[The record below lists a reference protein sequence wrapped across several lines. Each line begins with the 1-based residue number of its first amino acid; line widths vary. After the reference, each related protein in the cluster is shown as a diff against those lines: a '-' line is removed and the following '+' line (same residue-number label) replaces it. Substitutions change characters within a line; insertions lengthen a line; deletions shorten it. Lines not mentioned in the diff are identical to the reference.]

1 MINKIIF
8 LTVATLMLSMQSIS
22 AGNNPEISIRKEIT
36 NMIKE
41 DVMQYL
47 KANNQDE
54 VSMKIQFIVTDDKQI
69 RVVAV
74 TSEDTDIIELV
85 SEKLEFAQLEQEGI
99 FNKFHYNLKINFIKR
114 S

>member
-8 LTVATLMLSMQSIS
+8 LTVTTLMLSMQSIS

-41 DVMQYL
+41 DVLQYL
-47 KANNQDE
+47 KTNNQDE

-69 RVVAV
+69 RLVAV
-74 TSEDTDIIELV
+74 TSADNDIIELV
-85 SEKLEFAQLEQEGI
+85 SEILELAQLEQEGV
-99 FNKFHYNLKINFIKR
+99 FNKFHYNLTINFIRK